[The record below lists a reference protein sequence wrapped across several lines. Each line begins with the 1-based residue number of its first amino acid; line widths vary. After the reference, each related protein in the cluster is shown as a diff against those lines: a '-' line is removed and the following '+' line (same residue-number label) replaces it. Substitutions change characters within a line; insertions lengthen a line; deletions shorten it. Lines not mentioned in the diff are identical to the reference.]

1 MEIKDWAELGLLLIS
16 LSTLLWRM
24 ATMTQKFEQ
33 IGAQQAEEIT
43 EIKTG
48 LRKVT
53 DILIELSKI
62 SGRIDRV
69 EDRQMAQG
77 KRLDQTETRLNRVI
91 DIRLNQQP

>member
-1 MEIKDWAELGLLLIS
+1 
-16 LSTLLWRM
+16 
-24 ATMTQKFEQ
+24 MTQKFEQ